1 MLRVNV
7 SSAFFL
13 SIEFKETGYLVIR
26 AHKAGFGNAPNTPRY
41 AVFLKDQREINEGLI
56 VGQGNWQQQLET
68 NKQNYLADF
77 VTRSDFV
84 GQFPPGQAAAGYV
97 DKLFSNAGAT
107 PTTSERN
114 AAISAYGSGDTAGRA
129 AALRSVIESGSV
141 FNAEYNPA
149 FVLMQYYGYLRRDPD
164 ASPDNN
170 LSGYN
175 FWLNKLNSFS
185 QPGEDMRD
193 DSQAFTR
200 VQKAEMVRAFIES
213 AEYRQRFGGAP
224 GGNQSGAPEQGGAL
238 KGNSWK
244 DGLARA
250 APFLFDPAFTRLWL
264 PG

>member
-1 MLRVNV
+1 MAEFLPDSRLISQGVVVNSPGWEDQLEQNKQAFTDAWV
-7 SSAFFL
+7 SRT
-13 SIEFKETGYLVIR
+13 EFKAAYD
-26 AHKAGFGNAPNTPRY
+26 
-41 AVFLKDQREINEGLI
+41 AVTDAQ
-56 VGQGNWQQQLET
+56 
-68 NKQNYLADF
+68 
-77 VTRSDFV
+77 
-84 GQFPPGQAAAGYV
+84 YV
-97 DKLFSNAGAT
+97 DTLFANAGVTPDQAERDALVGGLDGGTETRAT
-107 PTTSERN
+107 
-114 AAISAYGSGDTAGRA
+114 
-129 AALRSVIESGSV
+129 ALRKVAESRAVSEKE
-141 FNAEYNPA
+141 FDPA

-224 GGNQSGAPEQGGAL
+224 GGNQSGAPVQGGAL
-238 KGNSWK
+238 KGNNWK

-250 APFLFDPAFTRLWL
+250 APFLFDPTFTRLWF